1 MAKELSIIQDFRMLP
16 LTLPADMVTI
26 SVEIKSLK
34 GHYMY
39 SQNNNY
45 TGVSFNL
52 WSEDFQ
58 PSETCMRIV
67 RET

>member
-1 MAKELSIIQDFRMLP
+1 MAKELSITQDFRTLT

-26 SVEIKSLK
+26 SVEVKSLK

-45 TGVSFNL
+45 VDLSFNL
-52 WSEDFQ
+52 
-58 PSETCMRIV
+58 
-67 RET
+67 